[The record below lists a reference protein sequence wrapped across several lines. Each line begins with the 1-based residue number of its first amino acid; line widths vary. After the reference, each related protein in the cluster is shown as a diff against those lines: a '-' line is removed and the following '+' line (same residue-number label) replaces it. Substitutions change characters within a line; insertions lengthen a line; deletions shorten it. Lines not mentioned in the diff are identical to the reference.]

1 MEVVQFFLEL
11 GYKIKIDGLLSTAFN
26 RPIIDIF
33 DFDYQVHKKFDPDNN
48 HSLEYLLT
56 KYYDIEVLDK
66 IKYFSGAKE
75 YGGKK

>member
-33 DFDYQVHKKFDPDNN
+33 DFDYQVHKKFDPDNKY
-48 HSLEYLLT
+48 SLEYLLI
-56 KYYDIEVLDK
+56 KYYNIEVVEK
-66 IKYFSGAKE
+66 IKYFSGAKN
-75 YGGKK
+75 